1 MPRPPILKI
10 AEIFPSFQG
19 EGLRLGEPTIF
30 VRLAGCNLRCAFCDT
45 KYAWRGGAARAAG
58 TTMATPQGGT
68 EATAADVAE
77 RVDVIRRLWPAGWV
91 AITGGEPYAQEI
103 GGLIRRLRSA
113 GLRVQIETNGTI
125 YRPWPVDRLTI
136 SPKPPAWAYDA
147 RFRGRADEIKLVVT
161 RALTPAVVARLR
173 REFPARAPLFLQPQ
187 SNAAWSRARALRL
200 AEEAIAEG
208 LGDVR
213 PGIQLHKV
221 YGLP

>member
-1 MPRPPILKI
+1 MPRPPILRI

-19 EGLRLGEPTIF
+19 EGLRLGESTIF

-45 KYAWRGGAARAAG
+45 KYAWEGGA
-58 TTMATPQGGT
+58 

-77 RVDVIRRLWPAGWV
+77 RVGVIRRLWPAGWV
-91 AITGGEPYAQEI
+91 AITGGEPCAQEI

-173 REFPARAPLFLQPQ
+173 REFPARAPLILQPQ
-187 SNAAWSRARALRL
+187 SNAAWSRTRALRL